1 VGILFVFEKKC
12 VIFCNILLGYAFNI
26 WFVVTVYEW
35 LDKAEYSYW
44 LSNYQVKI
52 KSDALAGF
60 LMSLELT
67 DMDNACRL

>member
-1 VGILFVFEKKC
+1 
-12 VIFCNILLGYAFNI
+12 
-26 WFVVTVYEW
+26 
-35 LDKAEYSYW
+35 

-60 LMSLELT
+60 LMSLKLT